1 MSFGAQ
7 IQHFGRDFEAK
18 EQPYEERWLKSFLF
32 GFLIPIYHTLMIRS
46 HYWFYMP
53 MKGQAMTRIDDD
65 LPST

>member
-32 GFLIPIYHTLMIRS
+32 GS
-46 HYWFYMP
+46 
-53 MKGQAMTRIDDD
+53 
-65 LPST
+65 